1 MENSEHKLETK
12 LDVNG
17 RLKQAF
23 NIYYTKEGK
32 CYKPRP
38 LTIGELLNNIQLVKY
53 DRSME
58 NLNDLIDNL
67 LDANFTFFNK
77 SNRMCSFVMEKFII
91 LKS

>member
-1 MENSEHKLETK
+1 MENSEHKLN
-12 LDVNG
+12 VNG

-38 LTIGELLNNIQLVKY
+38 VTIGELLNNIQIVKY

-58 NLNDLIDNL
+58 DLNVLIDSL
-67 LDANFTFFNK
+67 FDAKFTFLNK
-77 SNRMCSFVMEKFII
+77 TKRMCSFIRSEDGTP
-91 LKS
+91 KSKLDI